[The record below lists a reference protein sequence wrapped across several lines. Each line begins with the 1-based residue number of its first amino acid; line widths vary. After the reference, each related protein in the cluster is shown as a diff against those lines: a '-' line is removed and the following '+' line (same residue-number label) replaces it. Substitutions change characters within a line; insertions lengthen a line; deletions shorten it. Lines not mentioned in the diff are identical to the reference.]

1 MRKHTLLTLLAAV
14 TLPATLSAALV
25 SVTGSGVIMDPA
37 TQSTGATANF
47 FNDVGSNNIRIRGW
61 DEKQNY
67 TLTQNLVV
75 DILNPGT
82 YTSSNYTVNSF
93 SLLAGTVVSS
103 HLLFFDPQATHT
115 RTARFEFDSDIIG
128 LIVESG
134 NSNATDK
141 FFQSDYLGN
150 VNTVY
155 PASHYAARGIEFGPE
170 SITLEVGLRHLAVTL
185 EASNP
190 GDQIRVITAA
200 SPVPEP
206 GTMAL
211 LGFCLLG
218 LRGVFALNHRK
229 VHGDAQREEE

>member
-1 MRKHTLLTLLAAV
+1 MN
-14 TLPATLSAALV
+14 PE
-25 SVTGSGVIMDPA
+25 

-47 FNDVGSNNIRIRGW
+47 FNDVGSANIRIRAW
-61 DEKQNY
+61 DEKQNH
-67 TLTQNLVV
+67 TLTQDLAV
-75 DILNPGT
+75 DIVAAGT

-115 RTARFEFDSDIIG
+115 RTARFEFDADILG

-134 NSNATDK
+134 VNNATDK
-141 FFQSDYLGN
+141 FLRSDYLGN

-170 SITLEVGLRHLAVTL
+170 TITLEVGLRHLAVTL
-185 EASNP
+185 EASSP

-200 SPVPEP
+200 SEVPEP

-229 VHGDAQREEE
+229 VHGDAKGEEE

>member
-1 MRKHTLLTLLAAV
+1 MSKHTLLTLLGAAM
-14 TLPATLSAALV
+14 LPVTLSAALV

-47 FNDVGSNNIRIRGW
+47 FNNTGNGLLVRAW

-67 TLTQNLVV
+67 TLTQNLLV
-75 DILNPGT
+75 DIVTPGT
-82 YTSSNYTVNSF
+82 YTSSNYTINSF

-103 HLLFFDPQATHT
+103 HLINFDPLNLAT
-115 RTARFEFDSDIIG
+115 RSARFEFDGDIIG

-134 NSNATDK
+134 NSNANDK
-141 FFQSDYLGN
+141 FLLSDYLGN
-150 VNTVY
+150 PNTVY
-155 PASHYAARGIEFGPE
+155 PASHYTARGIEFGPE
-170 SITLEVGLRHLAVTL
+170 SITLEVGLRHLAVEL
-185 EASNP
+185 QASNP
-190 GDQIRVITAA
+190 NDQIRVITAA
-200 SPVPEP
+200 SEVPEP

-229 VHGDAQREEE
+229 VHGDAEGEKE